1 MFFSQMPD
9 GLITTDGVT
18 LAAIKVWHHVYVQT
32 LGRPGWDLT
41 YQQIAAATGLHRV
54 TVINAVT
61 WLVDS
66 GWLIKSERADRPNVY
81 TICREPHVPWS
92 QGVAPALP
100 GGSAKATSDGSPEA
114 THPKSPTPKNT
125 PVTPEPEPL
134 ALVETPPPAGDGG
147 FDAFWTAYPNH
158 ASGRK
163 RAEVAWRKAT
173 HRVGGVRPQ
182 VIMDALRLFIR
193 SEQWQRDGGRYV
205 PHATTWLN
213 QERYLEPPAPKSR
226 RPFAD
231 AL

>member
-1 MFFSQMPD
+1 VNHQ
-9 GLITTDGVT
+9 
-18 LAAIKVWHHVYVQT
+18 
-32 LGRPGWDLT
+32 
-41 YQQIAAATGLHRV
+41 
-54 TVINAVT
+54 
-61 WLVDS
+61 
-66 GWLIKSERADRPNVY
+66 
-81 TICREPHVPWS
+81 EP
-92 QGVAPALP
+92 
-100 GGSAKATSDGSPEA
+100 
-114 THPKSPTPKNT
+114 
-125 PVTPEPEPL
+125 PVTPEPEAL